1 MNETLRVGVRELR
14 GNLTAYLRQAQQGAS
29 ILVTSHD
36 QVIAELRPPP
46 AEQRPRR
53 VLGSMRGKIWMAP
66 DFDEWPEDFLDMMEG
81 KGEE

>member
-1 MNETLRVGVRELR
+1 MNEVVRVGVRELR

-46 AEQRPRR
+46 PEQRPRR
-53 VLGSMRGKIWMAP
+53 VLGSMRGKIRVAP
-66 DFDEWPEDFLDMMEG
+66 DFDEWPPGFIDMMEG
-81 KGEE
+81 NGKE

>member
-1 MNETLRVGVRELR
+1 MNDVVRVGVRELR

-46 AEQRPRR
+46 PEQRPRR
-53 VLGSMRGKIWMAP
+53 VPGAMRGKIWMAP
-66 DFDEWPEDFLDMMEG
+66 DFDEWPEDVLDMMEG
-81 KGEE
+81 KEEA